1 MKKVMTVLAAALFLG
16 ACHCANCTTQTAGR
30 YTNKPACHC
39 NHHRADCKCKKN
51 CKCAKCHKPAPA
63 PVVAA
68 KPAPAPAPK
77 VENDAAIATVANVKQ
92 NAAGAAVL
100 SFKEPINFKYNSDAL
115 DTKSTATVDQVAAAL
130 KKYPNAKVRVAGY
143 TDSLG
148 NAAYNMDLSER
159 RAHAVAERL
168 VADGIPAANVSY
180 IGYGAANPIATNKTA
195 EGRYQN
201 RRVELEVTNK

>member
-1 MKKVMTVLAAALFLG
+1 MKKVMIVMAAALFLG
-16 ACHCANCTTQTAGR
+16 ACHCAKCTTQTAGR
-30 YTNKPACHC
+30 YTNKPACQC
-39 NHHRADCKCKKN
+39 NKPGHKCKPGCKCK
-51 CKCAKCHKPAPA
+51 CHKAAPA

-115 DTKSTATVDQVAAAL
+115 DAKSNATVDQVAAAL

-168 VADGIPAANVSY
+168 VAQGIPAANVSY

>member
-16 ACHCANCTTQTAGR
+16 ACHCAKCTTQTAGR
-30 YTNKPACHC
+30 YTNKPACQC
-39 NHHRADCKCKKN
+39 NKPGHKCKPGCKCK
-51 CKCAKCHKPAPA
+51 CHHAAKPA
-63 PVVAA
+63 PVVAP

-92 NAAGAAVL
+92 NATGAAVL
-100 SFKEPINFKYNSDAL
+100 SFKEPINFKYNSDAM
-115 DTKSTATVDQVAAAL
+115 DAKSNETVDKVAEAL

-148 NAAYNMDLSER
+148 NANYNMDLSER

-168 VADGIPAANVSY
+168 VKDGVPAANVSY